1 MAFDRRGRKG
11 GNRGH
16 EDSRRKSTGRGAG
29 RNGGSFFKKGRKED
43 DDKKK
48 EYPVYTGTVQM
59 TRDGFVFVKVEDMED
74 DVYVRQGKTKG
85 ALNGDIV
92 KVSITKEKTETRR
105 QEGIVTE
112 IVERS
117 RKPFV
122 GILHVVGNQAWVLM
136 QSRVMPYDI
145 SIDIT
150 DENGTPVHR
159 RKSAVPETG
168 YLKKLGD
175 GEFSVAGVI
184 ETVDGVGQELKV
196 RSGLKVA
203 ALVDSWDRGE
213 PNPKGHLVDVLGEPG
228 ENDTEMHSILAE
240 YGLPYRFEPEVENAA
255 DSISEK
261 ITAEDL
267 KGRKDFRDTLTFTI
281 DPEDAKDFDDALS
294 FRKLSNGNYEVGVH
308 IADVSYYVTPGSVV
322 DKEAQS
328 RGTSVY
334 LVDRTVPMLPEKL
347 SNKLCSLRPNEEKLT
362 FSAVFELSPLAGIQ
376 STWFG
381 RTVIRS
387 DYRFAYETAQQ
398 IIDNG
403 EKALDMEL
411 RGGTDGIHSAVKDPI
426 LEASPEAAERRAK
439 EAQANAEVEAPE
451 NNVEVPSGDSFAEF
465 KAAGRSEAMMGEGVY
480 EGCVIPRELKEAVLT
495 LHKLAS
501 VLRKR
506 RFAAGAISF
515 DRPEMKVEVDEKGR
529 PVRVYQKISK
539 EANWLIEEFMLLA
552 NRSVAEFIAT
562 GGKMNGVAKKTAK
575 TFVYRI
581 HDVPN
586 LEKVDGLRKFAGN
599 FGYKMEEAED
609 GRKLAK
615 ALNGLLAE
623 AKDKPEFSAI
633 EILALRSM
641 AKACYSTDNIG
652 HYGLGFKFYTHFT
665 SPIRRYPDTMVHRL
679 LQMYLDGADSQSKAY
694 YEDQCKHAS
703 EREVIAA
710 EAERSSTKYKLV
722 EFMQDKVGGEYDGHI
737 SGLTEWGMYVEIEPT
752 KIEGMVALRDI
763 QSDFFEF
770 DQEHYRIVGKR
781 TGVIYNLGDP
791 VKIRVK
797 STNLEQKLLDY
808 ELVET
813 GNEDR
818 LSHYEDIPG
827 QYEERRPAAK
837 VFDKTTRK
845 KDGDRRGGRF
855 GDKRNSEF
863 GDKRSAGPRKSYR
876 DASEEDSPRR
886 SRRFQDNDGERPARR
901 FGDSERPRT
910 RREGGDS
917 PRTGRGSRSGY
928 SRRQSGDNAWEAKP
942 FSEET
947 RPVESNAGPVGEMP
961 VNEKTVSEK
970 PVKVRAPKP
979 AAGEGD
985 KAARKAKVQQAIK
998 LSKSKSG
1005 KSAKSSKTA
1014 KPSKTATK
1022 KKQ

>member
-1 MAFDRRGRKG
+1 M
-11 GNRGH
+11 
-16 EDSRRKSTGRGAG
+16 
-29 RNGGSFFKKGRKED
+29 KKD
-43 DDKKK
+43 YP
-48 EYPVYTGTVQM
+48 EYVGTVQM
-59 TRDGFVFVKVEDMED
+59 TRDGFVFVKVEGMED
-74 DVYVRQGKTKG
+74 DIYVRQGKTKG
-85 ALNGDIV
+85 ALNADTV
-92 KVSITKEKTETRR
+92 KVAVTKEKTDTRR
-105 QEGIVTE
+105 QEGVILE

-122 GILHVVGNQAWVLM
+122 GVLHVVGNQAWVLM

-150 DENGTPVHR
+150 DIDGKPIHR
-159 RKSAVPETG
+159 RKNPLPESG
-168 YLKKLGD
+168 YLKALGN
-175 GEFSVAGVI
+175 GEFAVAGVH
-184 ETVDGVGQELKV
+184 ETVDGEAKDLTVHA
-196 RSGLKVA
+196 GLKVA
-203 ALVDSWDRGE
+203 VLVDSWDRGE

-228 ENDTEMHSILAE
+228 ANDTEMHSILAE

-255 DSISEK
+255 DSISDK
-261 ITAEDL
+261 ITEKDL

-294 FRKLSNGNYEVGVH
+294 FRKLENGNYEVGVH

-322 DKEAQS
+322 DKEAQA

-362 FSAVFELSPLAGIQ
+362 FSAVFEITPLAGIV
-376 STWFG
+376 SSWFG
-381 RTVIRS
+381 RTVINS
-387 DYRFAYETAQQ
+387 NYRFAYETAQQ

-403 EKALDMEL
+403 EKSLEMDL
-411 RGGTDGIHSAVKDPI
+411 RGGTDGIHAAVKDPV
-426 LEASPEAAERRAK
+426 LEASPEAAARA
-439 EAQANAEVEAPE
+439 EHE
-451 NNVEVPSGDSFAEF
+451 
-465 KAAGRSEAMMGEGVY
+465 AAGRSEAMMGAGVY
-480 EGCVIPRELKEAVLT
+480 EGCVIPRELKEAILT
-495 LHKLAS
+495 LHKIAS
-501 VLRKR
+501 ILRKR

-515 DRPEMKVEVDEKGR
+515 ERPEMKVEVDEKGR

-562 GGKMNGVAKKTAK
+562 GGKMNGVAKKSAK

-581 HDVPN
+581 HDEPN
-586 LEKVDGLRKFAGN
+586 QEKVAGLRTFAGN
-599 FGYKMEEAED
+599 FGYTMEAPED

-623 AKDKPEFSAI
+623 AKNKPEFSAI

-722 EFMQDKVGGEYDGHI
+722 EFMQDKVGGEFDGHI

-752 KIEGMVALRDI
+752 KIEGMVALRDV

-791 VKIRVK
+791 VRIRVK

-813 GNEDR
+813 GREDR
-818 LSHYEDIPG
+818 MSHHEDIPG
-827 QYEERRPAAK
+827 QYEERKPAVK
-837 VFDKTTRK
+837 VFDRTTRK
-845 KDGDRRGGRF
+845 KDSDRRDGRKSDSFDKGGRKSF
-855 GDKRNSEF
+855 GDSSERGERRGF
-863 GDKRSAGPRKSYR
+863 RSKDGD
-876 DASEEDSPRR
+876 DSPRR
-886 SRRFQDNDGERPARR
+886 DRFSDSRG
-901 FGDSERPRT
+901 T
-910 RREGGDS
+910 R
-917 PRTGRGSRSGY
+917 GRGSYPRKENSF
-928 SRRQSGDNAWEAKP
+928 RENRPFPEEVREVEPKITVPEAP
-942 FSEET
+942 EVPQPMPET
-947 RPVESNAGPVGEMP
+947 APAVV
-961 VNEKTVSEK
+961 K
-970 PVKVRAPKP
+970 KVRAPKP

-985 KAARKAKVQQAIK
+985 KAARKAKVKQAIK
-998 LSKSKSG
+998 LSKA
-1005 KSAKSSKTA
+1005 KSAKPSSK
-1014 KPSKTATK
+1014 KPKSAPQADKPAARSK
-1022 KKQ
+1022 KKSE

>member
-1 MAFDRRGRKG
+1 MIK
-11 GNRGH
+11 
-16 EDSRRKSTGRGAG
+16 
-29 RNGGSFFKKGRKED
+29 
-43 DDKKK
+43 
-48 EYPVYTGTVQM
+48 
-59 TRDGFVFVKVEDMED
+59 
-74 DVYVRQGKTKG
+74 
-85 ALNGDIV
+85 
-92 KVSITKEKTETRR
+92 
-105 QEGIVTE
+105 
-112 IVERS
+112 
-117 RKPFV
+117 
-122 GILHVVGNQAWVLM
+122 
-136 QSRVMPYDI
+136 
-145 SIDIT
+145 
-150 DENGTPVHR
+150 
-159 RKSAVPETG
+159 
-168 YLKKLGD
+168 
-175 GEFSVAGVI
+175 
-184 ETVDGVGQELKV
+184 
-196 RSGLKVA
+196 
-203 ALVDSWDRGE
+203 
-213 PNPKGHLVDVLGEPG
+213 
-228 ENDTEMHSILAE
+228 
-240 YGLPYRFEPEVENAA
+240 
-255 DSISEK
+255 
-261 ITAEDL
+261 
-267 KGRKDFRDTLTFTI
+267 
-281 DPEDAKDFDDALS
+281 
-294 FRKLSNGNYEVGVH
+294 
-308 IADVSYYVTPGSVV
+308 
-322 DKEAQS
+322 
-328 RGTSVY
+328 
-334 LVDRTVPMLPEKL
+334 
-347 SNKLCSLRPNEEKLT
+347 
-362 FSAVFELSPLAGIQ
+362 
-376 STWFG
+376 
-381 RTVIRS
+381 S

-403 EKALDMEL
+403 EKSLDMEL

-439 EAQANAEVEAPE
+439 D
-451 NNVEVPSGDSFAEF
+451 NN
-465 KAAGRSEAMMGEGVY
+465 EAMMGEGVY

-501 VLRKR
+501 ILRKR

-752 KIEGMVALRDI
+752 KIEGMVALHDI

-827 QYEERRPAAK
+827 QYEERRPATK

-845 KDGDRRGGRF
+845 KD
-855 GDKRNSEF
+855 

-886 SRRFQDNDGERPARR
+886 RKFQDNENERPARR

-910 RREGGDS
+910 RREGSDS
-917 PRTGRGSRSGY
+917 PRTGRGSRPGF
-928 SRRQSGDNAWEAKP
+928 SRRPSGDNAWEAKP
-942 FSEET
+942 FSEEAG
-947 RPVESNAGPVGEMP
+947 PVESNAGPVVEMP
-961 VNEKTVSEK
+961 VNEEPVSEK

-1022 KKQ
+1022 KNSKRWKI

>member
-1 MAFDRRGRKG
+1 MAFDRRRRNG

-16 EDSRRKSTGRGAG
+16 EDSERRNGFGRRSGGRGG
-29 RNGGSFFKKGRKED
+29 NFSKKGRGGND
-43 DDKKK
+43 DMKKDYP
-48 EYPVYTGTVQM
+48 EYVGTVQM
-59 TRDGFVFVKVEDMED
+59 TRDGFVFVKVEGMED
-74 DVYVRQGKTKG
+74 DIYVRQGKTKG
-85 ALNGDIV
+85 ALNADTV
-92 KVSITKEKTETRR
+92 KVAVTKEKTDTRR
-105 QEGIVTE
+105 QEGVILE

-122 GILHVVGNQAWVLM
+122 GVLHVVGNQAWVLM

-150 DENGTPVHR
+150 DIDGKPIHR
-159 RKSAVPETG
+159 RKNPLPESG
-168 YLKKLGD
+168 YLKALGN
-175 GEFSVAGVI
+175 GEFAVAGVH
-184 ETVDGVGQELKV
+184 ETVDGEAKDLTVHA
-196 RSGLKVA
+196 GLKVA
-203 ALVDSWDRGE
+203 VLVDSWDRGE

-228 ENDTEMHSILAE
+228 ANDTEMHSILAE

-255 DSISEK
+255 DSISDK
-261 ITAEDL
+261 ITEKDL

-294 FRKLSNGNYEVGVH
+294 FRKLENGNYEVGVH

-322 DKEAQS
+322 DKEAQA

-362 FSAVFELSPLAGIQ
+362 FSAVFEITPLAGIV
-376 STWFG
+376 SSWFG
-381 RTVIRS
+381 RTVINS
-387 DYRFAYETAQQ
+387 NYRFAYETAQQ

-403 EKALDMEL
+403 EKSLEMDL
-411 RGGTDGIHSAVKDPI
+411 RGGTDGIHAAVKDPV
-426 LEASPEAAERRAK
+426 LEASPEAAARA
-439 EAQANAEVEAPE
+439 EHE
-451 NNVEVPSGDSFAEF
+451 
-465 KAAGRSEAMMGEGVY
+465 AAGRSEAMMGAGVY
-480 EGCVIPRELKEAVLT
+480 EGCVIPRELKEAILT
-495 LHKLAS
+495 LHKIAS
-501 VLRKR
+501 ILRKR

-515 DRPEMKVEVDEKGR
+515 ERPEMKVEVDEKGR

-562 GGKMNGVAKKTAK
+562 GGKMNGVAKKSAK

-581 HDVPN
+581 HDEPN
-586 LEKVDGLRKFAGN
+586 QEKVAGLRTFAGN
-599 FGYKMEEAED
+599 FGYTMEAPED

-623 AKDKPEFSAI
+623 AKNKPEFSAI

-722 EFMQDKVGGEYDGHI
+722 EFMQDKVGGEFDGHI

-791 VKIRVK
+791 VRIRVK

-813 GNEDR
+813 GREDR
-818 LSHYEDIPG
+818 MSHHEDIPG
-827 QYEERRPAAK
+827 QYEERKPAVK
-837 VFDKTTRK
+837 VFDRTTRK
-845 KDGDRRGGRF
+845 KDSDRRDGRKSDSFDKGGRKSF
-855 GDKRNSEF
+855 GDSSERGERRGF
-863 GDKRSAGPRKSYR
+863 RSKDGD
-876 DASEEDSPRR
+876 DSPRR
-886 SRRFQDNDGERPARR
+886 DRFSDSRG
-901 FGDSERPRT
+901 T
-910 RREGGDS
+910 R
-917 PRTGRGSRSGY
+917 GRGSYPRKENSF
-928 SRRQSGDNAWEAKP
+928 RENRP
-942 FSEET
+942 FSEEV
-947 RPVESNAGPVGEMP
+947 REVEPKITVPETPEVPQPMP
-961 VNEKTVSEK
+961 ETAPAVVK
-970 PVKVRAPKP
+970 KVRAPKP

-985 KAARKAKVQQAIK
+985 KAARKAKVKQAIK
-998 LSKSKSG
+998 LSKA
-1005 KSAKSSKTA
+1005 KSAKPSSKKSKSA
-1014 KPSKTATK
+1014 PKADKPASRSK
-1022 KKQ
+1022 KKSE

>member
-1 MAFDRRGRKG
+1 M
-11 GNRGH
+11 
-16 EDSRRKSTGRGAG
+16 
-29 RNGGSFFKKGRKED
+29 KKD
-43 DDKKK
+43 YP
-48 EYPVYTGTVQM
+48 EYVGTVQM
-59 TRDGFVFVKVEDMED
+59 TRDGFVFVKVEGMED
-74 DVYVRQGKTKG
+74 DIYVRQGKTKG
-85 ALNGDIV
+85 ALNADTV
-92 KVSITKEKTETRR
+92 KVAVTKEKTDTRR
-105 QEGIVTE
+105 QEGVILE

-122 GILHVVGNQAWVLM
+122 GVLHVVGNQAWVLM

-150 DENGTPVHR
+150 DIDGKPIHR
-159 RKSAVPETG
+159 RKNPLPESG
-168 YLKKLGD
+168 YLKALGN
-175 GEFSVAGVI
+175 GEFAVAGVH
-184 ETVDGVGQELKV
+184 ETVDGEAKDLTVHA
-196 RSGLKVA
+196 GLKVA

-228 ENDTEMHSILAE
+228 ANDTEMHSILAE

-255 DSISEK
+255 DSISDK
-261 ITAEDL
+261 ITEKDL

-294 FRKLSNGNYEVGVH
+294 FRKLENGNYEVGVH

-322 DKEAQS
+322 DKEAQA

-362 FSAVFELSPLAGIQ
+362 FSAVFEITPLAGVV
-376 STWFG
+376 SSWFG
-381 RTVIRS
+381 RTVINS
-387 DYRFAYETAQQ
+387 NYRFAYETAQQ

-403 EKALDMEL
+403 EKSLEMDL
-411 RGGTDGIHSAVKDPI
+411 RGGTDGIHAAVKDPV
-426 LEASPEAAERRAK
+426 LEASPEAAARA
-439 EAQANAEVEAPE
+439 EHE
-451 NNVEVPSGDSFAEF
+451 
-465 KAAGRSEAMMGEGVY
+465 AAGRSEAMMGAGVY
-480 EGCVIPRELKEAVLT
+480 EGCVIPRELKEAILT
-495 LHKLAS
+495 LHKIAS
-501 VLRKR
+501 ILRKR

-515 DRPEMKVEVDEKGR
+515 ERPEMKVEVDEKGR

-581 HDVPN
+581 HDEPN
-586 LEKVDGLRKFAGN
+586 QEKVAGLRTFAGN
-599 FGYKMEEAED
+599 FGYTMEAPED

-623 AKDKPEFSAI
+623 AKNKPEFSAI

-722 EFMQDKVGGEYDGHI
+722 EFMQDKVGGEFDGHI

-752 KIEGMVALRDI
+752 KIEGMVALRDV

-791 VKIRVK
+791 VRIRVK

-813 GNEDR
+813 GREDR
-818 LSHYEDIPG
+818 MSHHEDIPG
-827 QYEERRPAAK
+827 QYEEREPAAK
-837 VFDKTTRK
+837 VFDRTTRK
-845 KDGDRRGGRF
+845 KDSDMRGGRKSDSFGKGGRKSF
-855 GDKRNSEF
+855 GDSSERGERRSF
-863 GDKRSAGPRKSYR
+863 RSKDGD
-876 DASEEDSPRR
+876 DSPRR
-886 SRRFQDNDGERPARR
+886 DRFSDSRG
-901 FGDSERPRT
+901 T
-910 RREGGDS
+910 R
-917 PRTGRGSRSGY
+917 GRGSYPRKENSF
-928 SRRQSGDNAWEAKP
+928 RENRP
-942 FSEET
+942 FSEEV
-947 RPVESNAGPVGEMP
+947 REVEPKITVPEAPEVPQPMP
-961 VNEKTVSEK
+961 VAPAVVK
-970 PVKVRAPKP
+970 KVRAPKP

-985 KAARKAKVQQAIK
+985 KAARKAKVKQAIK
-998 LSKSKSG
+998 LSKA
-1005 KSAKSSKTA
+1005 KSAKPSSKKSKA
-1014 KPSKTATK
+1014 APKADKPAARSK
-1022 KKQ
+1022 KKSE